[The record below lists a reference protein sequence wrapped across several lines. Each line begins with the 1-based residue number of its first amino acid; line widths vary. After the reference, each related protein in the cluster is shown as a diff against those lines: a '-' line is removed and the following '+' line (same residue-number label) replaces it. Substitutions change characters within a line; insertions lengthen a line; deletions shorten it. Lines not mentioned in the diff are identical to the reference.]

1 MNRLLEANK
10 LLRFLKESDD
20 IVLRYQALGELAS
33 LRLGVYFDAGW
44 AVRPNGDSQGAYIIY
59 AIDEPAID
67 TGNPRPLLILDWASK
82 RIPRVS
88 PSSLSAEAQSG
99 VIGVDALEF
108 AKIFWLGIFWP
119 SIPLREDNL
128 VARLGRSPVTTDA
141 KALYDAALSMSAN
154 QGMNA
159 ANKKGLH

>member
-1 MNRLLEANK
+1 M
-10 LLRFLKESDD
+10 
-20 IVLRYQALGELAS
+20 
-33 LRLGVYFDAGW
+33 
-44 AVRPNGDSQGAYIIY
+44 
-59 AIDEPAID
+59 
-67 TGNPRPLLILDWASK
+67 
-82 RIPRVS
+82 S